1 MKRLYASHNTVVL
14 DQIAEALEQANI
26 RSIMRNMN
34 MTGQAAG
41 ELPPIVCWPEIWL
54 VDERD
59 FAAANKI
66 LAGLL
71 QRYENPGESWICPA
85 CGEQLEGQFGSCWRC
100 AAPELEQDP
109 EKDR

>member
-14 DQIAEALEQANI
+14 DQITDALQQVNI
-26 RSIMRNMN
+26 KSITRNMN

-54 VDERD
+54 LDDSD
-59 FAAANKI
+59 FDAASKI
-66 LAGLL
+66 LAALL
-71 QRYENPGESWICPA
+71 KAYEEPGESWVCPR

-100 AAPELEQDP
+100 AATEEEEPG
-109 EKDR
+109 